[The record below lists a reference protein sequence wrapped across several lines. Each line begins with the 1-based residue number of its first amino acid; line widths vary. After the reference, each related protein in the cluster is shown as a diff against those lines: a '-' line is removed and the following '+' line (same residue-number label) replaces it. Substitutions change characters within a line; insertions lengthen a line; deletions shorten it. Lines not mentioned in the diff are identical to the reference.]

1 MGERR
6 DTEKR
11 AEGNYYVSHYGR
23 GAIELERSCKAEKIP
38 GRIIPVP
45 RELSAGCGLAWCSPE
60 GEKGRLGILLKK
72 ENVEWEDMVQMLF

>member
-1 MGERR
+1 MIRKKEPKVII
-6 DTEKR
+6 TFHTT
-11 AEGNYYVSHYGR
+11 A

-72 ENVEWEDMVQMLF
+72 KNVEWEDMVQMLF

>member
-1 MGERR
+1 
-6 DTEKR
+6 
-11 AEGNYYVSHYGR
+11 
-23 GAIELERSCKAEKIP
+23 
-38 GRIIPVP
+38 VP